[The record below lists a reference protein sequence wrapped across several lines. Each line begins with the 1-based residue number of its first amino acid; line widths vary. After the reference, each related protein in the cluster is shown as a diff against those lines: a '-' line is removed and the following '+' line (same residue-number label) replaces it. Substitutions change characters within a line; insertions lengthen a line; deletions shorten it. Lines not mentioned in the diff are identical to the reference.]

1 MSGRERGG
9 RGVVA
14 GQGGRAWPKIL
25 AVLLL
30 VAGIALSGGLLF
42 GQSKDNALYIDPEG
56 RVGVGTP
63 APQAALDV
71 NGAVKARSF
80 EGVGAVPKG
89 AILMWS
95 GAEKDIPPGWLLCDG
110 KDNKTPD
117 LRGRFVLA
125 AGQGANLTN
134 RPAGQPG
141 GAEQHALTVPQMPGH
156 NHGGVTGKDGVHQ
169 HRIHALS
176 GDRAFGASMGKR
188 GPGEGGYQQVAGEFQ
203 FKAEEWMI
211 TANDDTPAH
220 QHTIHIEGGSQP
232 FSLMPPY
239 YALAFIMKVE

>member
-1 MSGRERGG
+1 MNGREGGIRGA
-9 RGVVA
+9 VA
-14 GQGGRAWPKIL
+14 GQDGRAWPKVV

-42 GQSKDNALYIDPEG
+42 GQSKDNALYIDPDG

-63 APQAALDV
+63 TPQAALDV

-95 GAEKDIPPGWLLCDG
+95 GSENAIPAGWALCNGEKG
-110 KDNKTPD
+110 TPD

-141 GAEQHALTVPQMPGH
+141 GAEQHQLTVPQMPGH

-169 HRIHALS
+169 HRIHSLS
-176 GDRAFGASMGKR
+176 GDRAFGAAEGKR
-188 GPGEGGYQQVAGEFQ
+188 ASGNDGYQQVAGEGQ
-203 FKAEEWMI
+203 FKASEWMI

-220 QHTIHIEGGSQP
+220 QHTIHYEGASQA

-239 YALAFIMKVE
+239 YTLAFIMKVE